1 MDWSLPPL
9 RRYYPWAASHSLPW
23 HREPVAGHGWWTT
36 TKRQGT
42 DNHRI
47 HRCLATVCWYF
58 VDRWLMFA
66 PGCSNTFSFVQ
77 EISNATSS
85 FPFLDGSCAI
95 SRCSFS
101 HRNRFVWW
109 MRKLVFIVQSW
120 SMGDALGEVELRE
133 VPCSSARWGWECWEG
148 AVWIYF
154 WPFLPML
161 IFMLVSWGTP
171 LEARGSYGPEIQHA
185 MSKCKL
191 CSPIPTPTHTSWCYH
206 IHCFRVKDLLRS
218 TPHRSHP
225 SWQKFDQIWP
235 VGNGWLQVARGGRLG
250 WCKVADRSRVEAY
263 RSCRFCKLL

>member
-1 MDWSLPPL
+1 MFGHCLLIFCWSLAHVCSWVFKYLQFRSRNFKCNQFISIP
-9 RRYYPWAASHSLPW
+9 
-23 HREPVAGHGWWTT
+23 GWQLCDFTVQLFT
-36 TKRQGT
+36 SQQVCVM
-42 DNHRI
+42 DAEACI
-47 HRCLATVCWYF
+47 HRAV
-58 VDRWLMFA
+58 
-66 PGCSNTFSFVQ
+66 
-77 EISNATSS
+77 
-85 FPFLDGSCAI
+85 
-95 SRCSFS
+95 
-101 HRNRFVWW
+101 
-109 MRKLVFIVQSW
+109 
-120 SMGDALGEVELRE
+120 MGDALGEVELRE

-206 IHCFRVKDLLRS
+206 IYCFRVKDLLRS

-250 WCKVADRSRVEAY
+250 WCKVADRSRIEAY